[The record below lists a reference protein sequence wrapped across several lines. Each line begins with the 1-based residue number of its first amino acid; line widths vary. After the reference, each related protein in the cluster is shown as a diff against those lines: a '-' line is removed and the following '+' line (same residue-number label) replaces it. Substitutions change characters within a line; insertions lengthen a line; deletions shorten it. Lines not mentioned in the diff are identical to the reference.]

1 LEDLVPELLV
11 EGISEAEFAV
21 KLFSTMVNEGHQGIS
36 RFGMYDTEM
45 IFGHVAFGESS
56 IYPTSFNGPGGNQGI
71 SPAVPHLGNRNRKL
85 RSGDLVFVDIGCG
98 VDGYHTDKTMTYM
111 FGSPLP
117 DEVISIQRQCVALQ
131 DEMAEMLKPGV
142 IPSDIYN
149 TIMNKLSPEFLK
161 NFMGYGS
168 RQVKFLGHGIGLTI
182 DEIPVIAQGFDEP
195 LEEGIV
201 LALEPKKG
209 IKGVGMVGIENTFL
223 VKPQGGRCITGDN
236 PGLIPVF

>member
-1 LEDLVPELLV
+1 
-11 EGISEAEFAV
+11 
-21 KLFSTMVNEGHQGIS
+21 
-36 RFGMYDTEM
+36 
-45 IFGHVAFGESS
+45 
-56 IYPTSFNGPGGNQGI
+56 
-71 SPAVPHLGNRNRKL
+71 
-85 RSGDLVFVDIGCG
+85 
-98 VDGYHTDKTMTYM
+98 
-111 FGSPLP
+111 
-117 DEVISIQRQCVALQ
+117 
-131 DEMAEMLKPGV
+131 
-142 IPSDIYN
+142 
-149 TIMNKLSPEFLK
+149 
-161 NFMGYGS
+161 MGYGS